1 MKKYLLGVIALALAM
16 GFSAFTTDFHGKRDT
31 TFFKYI
37 GTTTD
42 GYTDASNWQI
52 SSDVSDC
59 ELGQYTCMVSSEQY
73 TTVQQLVDYLQTI
86 HTDPQS
92 SDPDG
97 TTYEIQNQQR
107 PLTEPE

>member
-37 GTTTD
+37 GTTPD

-52 SSDVSDC
+52 SSNQSGC
-59 ELGQYTCMVSSEQY
+59 SEGHSTCMISSDQF
-73 TTVQQLVDYLQTI
+73 TSTQQLANYLENV

-92 SDPDG
+92 PDG
-97 TTYEIQNQQR
+97 STYQIVNKKRQ
-107 PLTEPE
+107 LTETE